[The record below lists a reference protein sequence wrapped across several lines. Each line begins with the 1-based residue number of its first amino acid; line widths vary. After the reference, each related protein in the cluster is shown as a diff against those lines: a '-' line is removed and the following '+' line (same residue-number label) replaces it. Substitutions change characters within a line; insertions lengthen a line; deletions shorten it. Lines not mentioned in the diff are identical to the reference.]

1 MLDDVSII
9 KMIDTMRREHS
20 KRKRAMVEFALNTDG
35 ALSVED
41 VMKMPYMYR
50 QHVYP
55 VLVKRSE
62 AMKEAMNK

>member
-1 MLDDVSII
+1 MKLVDA
-9 KMIDTMRREHS
+9 MRREHS
-20 KRKRAMVEFALNTDG
+20 KRKKSMVEFALNTDG
-35 ALSVED
+35 GLSIED

-62 AMKEAMNK
+62 AMKDAMNK

>member
-1 MLDDVSII
+1 MVKVVDA
-9 KMIDTMRREHS
+9 MRREHS
-20 KRKRAMVEFALNTDG
+20 KRKKSMVEFALNSDG
-35 ALSVED
+35 GLSIED

-62 AMKEAMNK
+62 AMKDALNK

>member
-1 MLDDVSII
+1 MKLVDA
-9 KMIDTMRREHS
+9 MRREHS
-20 KRKRAMVEFALNTDG
+20 KRKKSMIEFALNSDG
-35 ALSVED
+35 GLSIED

-62 AMKEAMNK
+62 AMKDALNK

>member
-1 MLDDVSII
+1 MKLVDA
-9 KMIDTMRREHS
+9 MRREHS
-20 KRKRAMVEFALNTDG
+20 KRKKSMVEFALNSDG
-35 ALSVED
+35 GLSIED

-62 AMKEAMNK
+62 AMKDALNK

>member
-1 MLDDVSII
+1 MKLVDA
-9 KMIDTMRREHS
+9 MRREHS
-20 KRKRAMVEFALNTDG
+20 KRKKSMVEFALNSDG
-35 ALSVED
+35 GLSIED

-62 AMKEAMNK
+62 SMKDALNK

>member
-1 MLDDVSII
+1 VKLVDA
-9 KMIDTMRREHS
+9 MRREHS
-20 KRKRAMVEFALNTDG
+20 KRKKSMVEFALNSDG
-35 ALSVED
+35 GLSIED

-62 AMKEAMNK
+62 AMKDALNK

>member
-1 MLDDVSII
+1 MVDA
-9 KMIDTMRREHS
+9 MRREHS
-20 KRKRAMVEFALNTDG
+20 KRKKSMVEFALNSDG
-35 ALSVED
+35 GLSIED

-62 AMKEAMNK
+62 AMKDALNK

>member
-1 MLDDVSII
+1 MKLVDA
-9 KMIDTMRREHS
+9 MRREHS
-20 KRKRAMVEFALNTDG
+20 KRKKSMVEFALNSDG
-35 ALSVED
+35 GLSIEG

-62 AMKEAMNK
+62 AMKDALNK

>member
-1 MLDDVSII
+1 MKLVDA
-9 KMIDTMRREHS
+9 MRREHS
-20 KRKRAMVEFALNTDG
+20 KRKRSMIEFALNSDG
-35 ALSVED
+35 GLSVED

-62 AMKEAMNK
+62 AMKDALNK

>member
-1 MLDDVSII
+1 
-9 KMIDTMRREHS
+9 MRREHS
-20 KRKRAMVEFALNTDG
+20 KRKKSMVEFALNSDG
-35 ALSVED
+35 GLSIED

-62 AMKEAMNK
+62 AMKDVLNK